1 MSIPSHWIAKR
12 MQAIE
17 SSGIRKVFELAR
29 SIPNP
34 INLSIGQPHYDV
46 AEPIKE
52 ATIEAIRKGHNAY
65 TLTQGIPALRER
77 LLQNLRRDYP
87 EQEREVM
94 IASGTAGGLVLALMA
109 CVNPGD
115 EVILFDPYFVMYP
128 HLTRLAGGVPVLI
141 DTYPDFTIDVNEVR
155 DAITPRTRA
164 LIVNSPSNPTGRV
177 CSEQELRDLAELC
190 AERELLLI
198 SDEIYAPFVYD
209 RPFVSPARF
218 NPHTLVVDSFSKS
231 HSMTGWR
238 VGVAH
243 GPAEIIRQMI
253 TLQQYT
259 FVCAPS
265 MAQWGALAACDYD
278 TANYVRDYKAKR
290 DYMVHELAPY
300 YDLGD
305 PSGAFYLFARAPGSS
320 GQAFVEQAIANHLLI
335 IPGNVFSMHDTHFRL
350 SYAASDETLAR
361 GVEVLKRLA
370 QSHGA

>member
-1 MSIPSHWIAKR
+1 MPIPSHWIAKR
-12 MQAIE
+12 MQSIE

-29 SIPNP
+29 SIPDP
-34 INLSIGQPHYDV
+34 VNLSIGQPHFDV
-46 AEPIKE
+46 AEPIKQ
-52 ATIEAIRKGHNAY
+52 AAIEAIQRGHNSY
-65 TLTQGIPALRER
+65 TLTQGIGPLRER
-77 LLQNLRRDYP
+77 LMQKLRQDYP
-87 EQEREVM
+87 DQERELL
-94 IASGTAGGLVLALMA
+94 ISSGTAGGLVLALLA
-109 CVNPGD
+109 CINPGD

-141 DTYPDFTIDVNEVR
+141 DTYPHFTIDVQAVS

-164 LIVNSPSNPTGRV
+164 VIVNSPANPTGRV
-177 CSEQELRDLAELC
+177 ATEQELRDLAELC
-190 AERELLLI
+190 LDRELLLI
-198 SDEIYAPFVYD
+198 SDEIYAPFVYEA
-209 RPFVSPARF
+209 PFVSPAKF

-278 TANYVRDYKAKR
+278 TAAYVSDYKAKR
-290 DYMVHELAPY
+290 DFMIRELSPY

-305 PSGAFYLFARAPGSS
+305 PGGAFYLFPRAPGSS
-320 GQAFVEQAIANHLLI
+320 GQAFVEHAIAERLLI
-335 IPGNVFSMHDTHFRL
+335 IPGTVFSLQDTHFRI
-350 SYAASDETLAR
+350 SYAATDEVLQR
-361 GVEVLKRLA
+361 GVEILKRLA
-370 QSHGA
+370 QSYRA